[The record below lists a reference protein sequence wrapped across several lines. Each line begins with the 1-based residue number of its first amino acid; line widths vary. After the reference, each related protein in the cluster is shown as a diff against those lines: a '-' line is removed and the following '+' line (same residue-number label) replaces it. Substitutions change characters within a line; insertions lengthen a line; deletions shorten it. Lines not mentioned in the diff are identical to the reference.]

1 METVTPQAVNP
12 QIEQRNSPSFFSK
25 YKFTIISLCI
35 IIVALIPLLI
45 LSKHAPTTPLNNQ
58 TASTSPTQTTP
69 TPLPLTQLNAA
80 PTIDAVSNQIQSAL
94 DQSNTDIQQA
104 SQVDTSQ
111 DSTTGL

>member
-1 METVTPQAVNP
+1 MDAINP
-12 QIEQRNSPSFFSK
+12 QIEQRNSPSFFSR

-35 IIVALIPLLI
+35 IFLALIPLLI

-58 TASTSPTQTTP
+58 TASNSPTTIATP
-69 TPLPLTQLNAA
+69 TPLPLTQQNAS
-80 PTIDAVSNQIQSAL
+80 PTIDAVSNQIQSAI

-104 SQVDTSQ
+104 SLVDTSQ